1 MNIREKFLENN
12 IPYDRIDKQL
22 INLIDILNFKLGLK
36 TRHCC
41 FGHERMD
48 EIYVIFEDD
57 VNQKEDMILELAEL
71 AGREWMKLHLSFKKW
86 ARFSPLMFNWQL
98 VLTKRY
104 EDPEDASKYKYLRTI
119 EEFFEKY
126 AENVK

>member
-1 MNIREKFLENN
+1 MNVRERFLENN
-12 IPYDRIDKQL
+12 IPYDRIDIQL

-41 FGHERMD
+41 FGHEPLE

-57 VNQKEDMILELAEL
+57 VNQKENMILEIAEL
-71 AGREWMKLHLSFKKW
+71 AGREWMELHLSFKKW

-98 VLTKRY
+98 VLSKGF
-104 EDPEDASKYKYLRTI
+104 EDPEDDKKYKYLKKI

-126 AENVK
+126 AEKVK

>member
-1 MNIREKFLENN
+1 MNVRERFLENN
-12 IPYDRIDKQL
+12 IPYDRIDTQL

-41 FGHERMD
+41 FGHEPMD

-57 VNQKEDMILELAEL
+57 VNLKEDMILELAEL

-98 VLTKRY
+98 VLSKGF
-104 EDPEDASKYKYLRTI
+104 EDPEDDEKYKYLKTI
-119 EEFFEKY
+119 EEFFEKFSD
-126 AENVK
+126 KGK